1 MCRSVF
7 AARTLYYSKGG
18 LKMSL
23 NIMRKESLDRYLGE
37 DKLFVKSMNARDLM
51 AIGIGTVIGTGIFIL
66 PGTIAANSA
75 GPGVSLSFLFS
86 AIVCALAAMCYAE
99 FASAL
104 PVAGSAYSYG
114 NVVFGEFFGWL
125 LGWALVLEYML
136 AVASVSTGWA
146 AYFNTLLE
154 GAGIHL
160 PKALSGPFDPAHGTY
175 VNIVAVVIVL
185 LITIML
191 AHGMQSSIRIN
202 NIAVFLKIAIILIF
216 IIVGFFFI
224 KPKNYHP
231 FLPYHMKGVIHGA
244 TIGFFAY
251 LGFDCVSSSAAE
263 VKNPKRNMPLGI
275 IGTLAVATVLYTG
288 VAVVLTGMVKYT
300 KLDVANPV
308 AFALQMVNQDWLA
321 ELLSIGALI
330 GMFTMMVSMIY
341 SSSRLIYAIGRDGL
355 LPSFLGKLDK
365 KSHSPQ
371 IALWIVAIIIAIMG
385 GLVSLDQ
392 LTSLVNI
399 GTLFAFMLVSF
410 GIIPLRKRKDIGNRG
425 GFKVPLYPVLPIISG
440 LACLG
445 MMTQLKMETYIG
457 AAIWFGIGIII
468 YFTYGYWHS
477 KLAQN
482 NN

>member
-1 MCRSVF
+1 M
-7 AARTLYYSKGG
+7 G
-18 LKMSL
+18 L
-23 NIMRKESLDRYLGE
+23 NIFRKESLDRYLGA
-37 DKLFVKSMNARDLM
+37 DKLFVKTMNARDLM

-66 PGTIAANSA
+66 PGTIAAKQA
-75 GPGVSLSFLFS
+75 GPGVSLSFLLS
-86 AIVCALAAMCYAE
+86 AIVCAFAAMCYAE

-125 LGWALVLEYML
+125 LGWSLVLEYML

-146 AYFNTLLE
+146 AYFNSFIESFGLK
-154 GAGIHL
+154 IPH
-160 PKALSGPFDPAHGTY
+160 ALSGPFDPAHGTY
-175 VNIVAVVIVL
+175 INIVAVVIVL
-185 LITIML
+185 LITVML
-191 AHGMQSSIRIN
+191 SRGLQSSVRVN
-202 NIAVFLKIAIILIF
+202 NIAVVIKVAIILIF
-216 IIVGFFFI
+216 IVAGLFFI

-231 FLPYHMKGVIHGA
+231 FLPYHMSGVIHGA

-275 IGTLAVATVLYTG
+275 IGTLGIVTLLYMG
-288 VAVVLTGMVKYT
+288 VAIVLTGMVKYT
-300 KLDVANPV
+300 RLDVANPV
-308 AFALQMVNQDWLA
+308 SYALQLVHQNWLA

-330 GMFTMMVSMIY
+330 GMFTMMVAMIY

-355 LPSFLGKLDK
+355 LPAFLGKLDK

-371 IALWIVAIIIAIMG
+371 VALWIVAVIIATMG

-399 GTLFAFMLVSF
+399 GTLFAFTLVSF
-410 GIIPLRKRKDIGNRG
+410 GIIPLRRRKDIGNRG
-425 GFKVPLYPVLPIISG
+425 GFKVPLYPFIPILSG
-440 LACLG
+440 LLCLA
-445 MMTQLKMETYIG
+445 MMTQLQLETYIG
-457 AAIWFGIGIII
+457 AGIWFTLGIII

-477 KLAQN
+477 KLNDKQN
-482 NN
+482 

>member
-1 MCRSVF
+1 M
-7 AARTLYYSKGG
+7 G
-18 LKMSL
+18 L
-23 NIMRKESLDRYLGE
+23 NIFRKESLDRYLGA
-37 DKLFVKSMNARDLM
+37 DKLFVKTMNARDLM

-66 PGTIAANSA
+66 PGTIAAKQA
-75 GPGVSLSFLFS
+75 GPGVSLSFLLS
-86 AIVCALAAMCYAE
+86 AIVCAFAAMCYAE

-125 LGWALVLEYML
+125 LGWALILEYML

-146 AYFNTLLE
+146 AYFNSFIESFGLK
-154 GAGIHL
+154 IPH
-160 PKALSGPFDPAHGTY
+160 ALSGPFDPAHGTY
-175 VNIVAVVIVL
+175 INIVAVVIVL
-185 LITIML
+185 LITVML
-191 AHGMQSSIRIN
+191 SRGLQSSVRVN
-202 NIAVFLKIAIILIF
+202 NIAVVIKVAIILIF
-216 IIVGFFFI
+216 IVAGLFFI

-231 FLPYHMKGVIHGA
+231 FLPYHMSGVIHGA
-244 TIGFFAY
+244 TIGVFAY

-275 IGTLAVATVLYTG
+275 IGTLGIVTLLYMG

-300 KLDVANPV
+300 RLDVANPV
-308 AFALQMVNQDWLA
+308 SYALQLVHQDWLA

-330 GMFTMMVSMIY
+330 GMFTMMVAMIY

-355 LPSFLGKLDK
+355 LPAFLGKLDK

-371 IALWIVAIIIAIMG
+371 VALWIVAVIIAAMG

-399 GTLFAFMLVSF
+399 GTLFAFTLVSF
-410 GIIPLRKRKDIGNRG
+410 GIIPLRRRKDIGNRG
-425 GFKVPLYPVLPIISG
+425 GFKVPLYPFIPILSG
-440 LACLG
+440 LLCLA
-445 MMTQLKMETYIG
+445 MMTQLQLETYIG
-457 AAIWFGIGIII
+457 AGIWFTLGIII

-477 KLAQN
+477 KLNDKQN
-482 NN
+482 

>member
-1 MCRSVF
+1 M
-7 AARTLYYSKGG
+7 G
-18 LKMSL
+18 L
-23 NIMRKESLDRYLGE
+23 NIFRKESLDRYLGA
-37 DKLFVKSMNARDLM
+37 DKLFVKTMNARDLM

-66 PGTIAANSA
+66 PGTIAAKQA
-75 GPGVSLSFLFS
+75 GPGVSLSFLLS
-86 AIVCALAAMCYAE
+86 AIVCAFAAMCYAE

-146 AYFNTLLE
+146 AYFNSFIESFGLKIPHALF
-154 GAGIHL
+154 GA
-160 PKALSGPFDPAHGTY
+160 ALGTY
-175 VNIVAVVIVL
+175 FSIAAVVIVL
-185 LITIML
+185 LITVML
-191 AHGMQSSIRIN
+191 SRGLQSSVRVN
-202 NIAVFLKIAIILIF
+202 NIAVVIKVAIILIF
-216 IIVGFFFI
+216 IVAGLFFI

-231 FLPYHMKGVIHGA
+231 FLPYHMSGVIHGA

-275 IGTLAVATVLYTG
+275 IGTLGSVTLLYLG
-288 VAVVLTGMVKYT
+288 VAIVLTGMVKYT
-300 KLDVANPV
+300 RLDVANPV
-308 AFALQMVNQDWLA
+308 SYALQLVHQNWLA

-330 GMFTMMVSMIY
+330 GMFTMMVAMIY

-355 LPSFLGKLDK
+355 LPAFLGKLDK

-371 IALWIVAIIIAIMG
+371 VALWIVAVIIATMG

-399 GTLFAFMLVSF
+399 GTLFAFTLVSF
-410 GIIPLRKRKDIGNRG
+410 GIIPLRRRKDIGNRG
-425 GFKVPLYPVLPIISG
+425 GFKVPLYPFIPILSG
-440 LACLG
+440 LLCLA
-445 MMTQLKMETYIG
+445 MMTQLQLETYIG
-457 AAIWFGIGIII
+457 AGIWFTLGIII

-477 KLAQN
+477 KLNDKQN
-482 NN
+482 

>member
-1 MCRSVF
+1 M
-7 AARTLYYSKGG
+7 G
-18 LKMSL
+18 L
-23 NIMRKESLDRYLGE
+23 NIFRKESLDRYLGA
-37 DKLFVKSMNARDLM
+37 DKLFVKTMNARDLM

-66 PGTIAANSA
+66 PGTIAAKQA
-75 GPGVSLSFLFS
+75 GPGVSLSFLLS
-86 AIVCALAAMCYAE
+86 AIVCAFAAMCYAE

-146 AYFNTLLE
+146 AYFNSFIESFGLK
-154 GAGIHL
+154 IPH
-160 PKALSGPFDPAHGTY
+160 ALSGPFDPAHGTY
-175 VNIVAVVIVL
+175 INIVAVVIVL
-185 LITIML
+185 LITVML
-191 AHGMQSSIRIN
+191 SRGLQSSVRVN
-202 NIAVFLKIAIILIF
+202 NIAVVIKVAIILIF
-216 IIVGFFFI
+216 IVAGLFFI

-231 FLPYHMKGVIHGA
+231 FLPYHMSGVIHGA

-275 IGTLAVATVLYTG
+275 IGTLGIVTLLYMG
-288 VAVVLTGMVKYT
+288 VAIVLTGMVKYT
-300 KLDVANPV
+300 RLDVANPV
-308 AFALQMVNQDWLA
+308 SYALQLVHQNWLA

-330 GMFTMMVSMIY
+330 GMFTMMVAMIY

-355 LPSFLGKLDK
+355 LPAFLGKLDK

-371 IALWIVAIIIAIMG
+371 VALWIVAVIIATMG

-399 GTLFAFMLVSF
+399 GTLFAFTLVSF
-410 GIIPLRKRKDIGNRG
+410 GIIPLRRRKDIGNRG
-425 GFKVPLYPVLPIISG
+425 GFKVPLYPFIPILSG
-440 LACLG
+440 LLCLA
-445 MMTQLKMETYIG
+445 MMAQLQLETYIG
-457 AAIWFGIGIII
+457 AGIWFTLGIII

-477 KLAQN
+477 KLNDKQN
-482 NN
+482 

>member
-1 MCRSVF
+1 M
-7 AARTLYYSKGG
+7 G
-18 LKMSL
+18 L
-23 NIMRKESLDRYLGE
+23 NIFRKESLDRYLGA
-37 DKLFVKSMNARDLM
+37 DKLFVKTMNARDLM

-66 PGTIAANSA
+66 PGTIAAKQA
-75 GPGVSLSFLFS
+75 GPGVSLSFLLS
-86 AIVCALAAMCYAE
+86 AIVCAFAAMCYTE

-125 LGWALVLEYML
+125 LGWALILEYML

-146 AYFNTLLE
+146 AYFNSFIESFGLK
-154 GAGIHL
+154 IPH
-160 PKALSGPFDPAHGTY
+160 ALSGPFDPAHGTY
-175 VNIVAVVIVL
+175 INIVAVVIVL
-185 LITIML
+185 LITVML
-191 AHGMQSSIRIN
+191 SRGLQSSVRVN
-202 NIAVFLKIAIILIF
+202 NIAVVIKVAIILIF
-216 IIVGFFFI
+216 IIAGLFFI

-231 FLPYHMKGVIHGA
+231 FLPYHMSGVIHGA

-275 IGTLAVATVLYTG
+275 IGTLGIVTLLYMG

-300 KLDVANPV
+300 RLDVANPV
-308 AFALQMVNQDWLA
+308 SYALQLVHQDWLA
-321 ELLSIGALI
+321 ELLSIGALV
-330 GMFTMMVSMIY
+330 GMFTMMVAMIY

-355 LPSFLGKLDK
+355 LPAFLGKLDK

-371 IALWIVAIIIAIMG
+371 VALWIVAVIIATMG

-399 GTLFAFMLVSF
+399 GTLFAFTLVSF
-410 GIIPLRKRKDIGNRG
+410 GIIPLRHRKDIGNRG
-425 GFKVPLYPVLPIISG
+425 GFKVPLYPVIPILSG
-440 LACLG
+440 LLCLA
-445 MMTQLKMETYIG
+445 MMTQLQLETYIG
-457 AAIWFGIGIII
+457 AGIWFTLGIII

-477 KLAQN
+477 KLNDKQN
-482 NN
+482 

>member
-1 MCRSVF
+1 M
-7 AARTLYYSKGG
+7 G
-18 LKMSL
+18 L
-23 NIMRKESLDRYLGE
+23 NIFRKESLDRYLGA
-37 DKLFVKSMNARDLM
+37 DKLFVKTMNARDLM

-66 PGTIAANSA
+66 PGTIAAKQA
-75 GPGVSLSFLFS
+75 GPGVSLSFLLS
-86 AIVCALAAMCYAE
+86 AIVCAFAAMCYAE

-146 AYFNTLLE
+146 AYFNSFIESFGLK
-154 GAGIHL
+154 IPH
-160 PKALSGPFDPAHGTY
+160 ALSGPFDPAHGTY
-175 VNIVAVVIVL
+175 INIVAVVIVL
-185 LITIML
+185 LITVML
-191 AHGMQSSIRIN
+191 SRGLQSSVRVN
-202 NIAVFLKIAIILIF
+202 NIAVVIKVAIILIF
-216 IIVGFFFI
+216 IVAGLFFI

-231 FLPYHMKGVIHGA
+231 FLPYHMSGVIHGA

-275 IGTLAVATVLYTG
+275 IGTLGIVTLLYMG
-288 VAVVLTGMVKYT
+288 VAIVLTGMVKYT
-300 KLDVANPV
+300 RLDVANPV
-308 AFALQMVNQDWLA
+308 SYALQLVHQNWLA

-330 GMFTMMVSMIY
+330 GMFTMMVAMIY

-355 LPSFLGKLDK
+355 LPAFLGKLDK

-371 IALWIVAIIIAIMG
+371 VALWIVAVIIATMG

-399 GTLFAFMLVSF
+399 GTLFAFTLVSF
-410 GIIPLRKRKDIGNRG
+410 GIIPLRRRNDIVNRC
-425 GFKVPLYPVLPIISG
+425 GFKVPLYPFIPILSG
-440 LACLG
+440 LLCLA
-445 MMTQLKMETYIG
+445 MMTQLQLETYIG
-457 AAIWFGIGIII
+457 AGIWFTLGIII

-477 KLAQN
+477 KLNDKQN
-482 NN
+482 

>member
-1 MCRSVF
+1 M
-7 AARTLYYSKGG
+7 G
-18 LKMSL
+18 L
-23 NIMRKESLDRYLGE
+23 NIFRKESLDRYLGA
-37 DKLFVKSMNARDLM
+37 DKLFVKTMNARDLM

-66 PGTIAANSA
+66 PGTIAAKQA
-75 GPGVSLSFLFS
+75 GPGVSLSFLLS
-86 AIVCALAAMCYAE
+86 AIVCAFTAMCYAE

-125 LGWALVLEYML
+125 LGWALILEYML

-146 AYFNTLLE
+146 AYFNSFIESFGLK
-154 GAGIHL
+154 IPH
-160 PKALSGPFDPAHGTY
+160 ALSGPFDPAHGTY
-175 VNIVAVVIVL
+175 INIVAVVIVL
-185 LITIML
+185 LITVML
-191 AHGMQSSIRIN
+191 SRGLQSSVRVN
-202 NIAVFLKIAIILIF
+202 NIAVVIKVAIILIF
-216 IIVGFFFI
+216 IIAGLFFI

-231 FLPYHMKGVIHGA
+231 FLPYHMSGVIHGA

-275 IGTLAVATVLYTG
+275 IGTLGIVTLLYMG

-300 KLDVANPV
+300 RLDVANPV
-308 AFALQMVNQDWLA
+308 SYALQLVHQDWLA
-321 ELLSIGALI
+321 ELLSIGALV
-330 GMFTMMVSMIY
+330 GMFTMMVAMIY

-355 LPSFLGKLDK
+355 LPAFLGKLDK

-371 IALWIVAIIIAIMG
+371 VALWIVAVIIATMG

-399 GTLFAFMLVSF
+399 GTLFAFTLVSF
-410 GIIPLRKRKDIGNRG
+410 GIIPLRHRKDIGNRG
-425 GFKVPLYPVLPIISG
+425 GFKVPLYPVIPILSG
-440 LACLG
+440 LLCLA
-445 MMTQLKMETYIG
+445 MMTQLQLETYIG
-457 AAIWFGIGIII
+457 AGIWFTLGIII

-477 KLAQN
+477 KLNDKQN
-482 NN
+482 

>member
-1 MCRSVF
+1 
-7 AARTLYYSKGG
+7 
-18 LKMSL
+18 
-23 NIMRKESLDRYLGE
+23 
-37 DKLFVKSMNARDLM
+37 
-51 AIGIGTVIGTGIFIL
+51 
-66 PGTIAANSA
+66 
-75 GPGVSLSFLFS
+75 
-86 AIVCALAAMCYAE
+86 MCYAE

-146 AYFNTLLE
+146 AYFNSFIESFGLK
-154 GAGIHL
+154 IPH
-160 PKALSGPFDPAHGTY
+160 ALSGPFDPAHGTY
-175 VNIVAVVIVL
+175 INIVAVVIVL
-185 LITIML
+185 LITVML
-191 AHGMQSSIRIN
+191 SRGLQSSVRVN
-202 NIAVFLKIAIILIF
+202 NIAVVIKVAIILIF
-216 IIVGFFFI
+216 IVAGLFFI

-231 FLPYHMKGVIHGA
+231 FLPYHMSGVIHGA

-275 IGTLAVATVLYTG
+275 IGTLGIVTLLYMG
-288 VAVVLTGMVKYT
+288 VAIVLTGMVKYT
-300 KLDVANPV
+300 RLDVANPV
-308 AFALQMVNQDWLA
+308 SYALQLVHQNWLA

-330 GMFTMMVSMIY
+330 GMFTMMVAMIY

-355 LPSFLGKLDK
+355 LPAFLGKLDK

-371 IALWIVAIIIAIMG
+371 VALWIVAVIIATMG

-399 GTLFAFMLVSF
+399 GTLFAFTLVSF
-410 GIIPLRKRKDIGNRG
+410 GIIPLRRRKDIGNRG
-425 GFKVPLYPVLPIISG
+425 GFKVPLYPFIPILSG
-440 LACLG
+440 LLCLA
-445 MMTQLKMETYIG
+445 MMTQLQLETYIG
-457 AAIWFGIGIII
+457 AGIWFTLGIII

-477 KLAQN
+477 KLNDKQN
-482 NN
+482 

>member
-1 MCRSVF
+1 M
-7 AARTLYYSKGG
+7 G
-18 LKMSL
+18 L
-23 NIMRKESLDRYLGE
+23 NIFRKESLDRYLGA
-37 DKLFVKSMNARDLM
+37 DKLFIKTMNARDLM

-66 PGTIAANSA
+66 PGTIAAKQA
-75 GPGVSLSFLFS
+75 GPGVSLSFLLS
-86 AIVCALAAMCYAE
+86 AIVCAFAAMCYAE

-125 LGWALVLEYML
+125 LGWALILEYML

-146 AYFNTLLE
+146 AYFNSFIESFGLK
-154 GAGIHL
+154 IPH
-160 PKALSGPFDPAHGTY
+160 ALSGPFDPAHGTY
-175 VNIVAVVIVL
+175 INIVAVVIVL
-185 LITIML
+185 LITVML
-191 AHGMQSSIRIN
+191 SRGLQSSVRVN
-202 NIAVFLKIAIILIF
+202 NIAVVIKVAIILIF
-216 IIVGFFFI
+216 IIAGLFFI

-231 FLPYHMKGVIHGA
+231 FLPYHMSGVIHGA

-275 IGTLAVATVLYTG
+275 IGTLGIVTLLYMG

-300 KLDVANPV
+300 RLDVANPV
-308 AFALQMVNQDWLA
+308 SYALQLVHQDWLA
-321 ELLSIGALI
+321 ELLSIGALV
-330 GMFTMMVSMIY
+330 GMFTMMVAMIY

-355 LPSFLGKLDK
+355 LPAFLGKLDK

-371 IALWIVAIIIAIMG
+371 VALWIVAVIIATMG

-399 GTLFAFMLVSF
+399 GTLFAFTLVSF
-410 GIIPLRKRKDIGNRG
+410 GIIPLRHRKDIGNRG
-425 GFKVPLYPVLPIISG
+425 GFKVPLYPVIPILSG
-440 LACLG
+440 LLCLA
-445 MMTQLKMETYIG
+445 MMTQLQLETYIG
-457 AAIWFGIGIII
+457 AGIWFTLGIII

-477 KLAQN
+477 KLNDKQN
-482 NN
+482 

>member
-1 MCRSVF
+1 
-7 AARTLYYSKGG
+7 
-18 LKMSL
+18 
-23 NIMRKESLDRYLGE
+23 
-37 DKLFVKSMNARDLM
+37 MNARDLM

-66 PGTIAANSA
+66 PGTIAAKQA
-75 GPGVSLSFLFS
+75 GPGVSLSFLLS
-86 AIVCALAAMCYAE
+86 AIVCAFAAMCYAE

-125 LGWALVLEYML
+125 LGWALILEYML

-146 AYFNTLLE
+146 AYFNSFIESFGLK
-154 GAGIHL
+154 IPH
-160 PKALSGPFDPAHGTY
+160 ALSGPFDPAHGTY
-175 VNIVAVVIVL
+175 INIVAVVIVL
-185 LITIML
+185 LITVML
-191 AHGMQSSIRIN
+191 SRGLQSSVRVN
-202 NIAVFLKIAIILIF
+202 NIAVVIKVAIILIF
-216 IIVGFFFI
+216 IIAGLFFI

-231 FLPYHMKGVIHGA
+231 FLPYHMSGVIHGA

-275 IGTLAVATVLYTG
+275 IGTLGIVTLLYMG

-300 KLDVANPV
+300 RLDVANPV
-308 AFALQMVNQDWLA
+308 SYALQLVHQDWLA
-321 ELLSIGALI
+321 ELLSIGALV
-330 GMFTMMVSMIY
+330 GMFTMMVAMIY

-355 LPSFLGKLDK
+355 LPAFLGKLDK

-371 IALWIVAIIIAIMG
+371 VALWIVAVIIATMG

-399 GTLFAFMLVSF
+399 GTLFAFTLVSF
-410 GIIPLRKRKDIGNRG
+410 GIIPLRHRKDIGNRG
-425 GFKVPLYPVLPIISG
+425 GFKVPLYPVIPILSG
-440 LACLG
+440 LLCLA
-445 MMTQLKMETYIG
+445 MMTQLQLETYIG
-457 AAIWFGIGIII
+457 AGIWFTLGIII

-477 KLAQN
+477 KLNDKQN
-482 NN
+482 